1 MPVNY
6 LYTSFAAAQ
15 ARTYRAT
22 DVVSDRKERPL
33 VLVSHRGPVEY
44 RVDDDGRRY
53 AARGGGG
60 LVTALSG
67 LAVDRPE
74 VVWVAAAIA
83 DEDRAI
89 AAEHD
94 GQAFTA
100 ERDGGTFRVR
110 FVENDPDA
118 HHRFYAII
126 ANPILWFIQHYL
138 WDLSNAPDIGDNEK
152 DAFAHGYVAV
162 NARFADAVADE
173 VERLGEDAVVLT
185 HDYHFYLLP
194 AMVRER
200 CPGALLQQFV
210 HIPWPQPDAWRVL
223 PAAMRRVIFE
233 GALGNDL
240 IAFHTERSARNFLLS
255 CQELLDLEVSF
266 RNMCVLVGGRQVA
279 VRWYPISIDVGDLE
293 RLAAQPAVRS
303 HAQLLEARRRD
314 HLIVRVDRTDLSKN
328 ILRGFK
334 AYDVLLQDHP
344 ELSGHVT
351 FLAHLQPSRQD
362 VPEYVE
368 YVDQIKRLVADVNL
382 KHGTTEWQPIDLQLG
397 DDFPQALAAYK
408 QFDVLLV
415 NSIYDG
421 MNLVAKEGVLVNERN
436 GVLVLSEN
444 TGVHDELGAFALTVN
459 PFDIGDQAEKLYRAL
474 TMPPDERRARREQ
487 CVAVVRENDLSKWLD
502 RQLDDIA
509 TFDRRPGRAG

>member
-1 MPVNY
+1 M
-6 LYTSFAAAQ
+6 
-15 ARTYRAT
+15 AT
-22 DVVSDRKERPL
+22 PDGHGRPL
-33 VLVSHRGPVEY
+33 VLVSHRGPVEF
-44 RVDDDGRRY
+44 RLDDQRTRH

-67 LAVDRPE
+67 LAVDRPD
-74 VVWVAAAIA
+74 VVWVAAAIT
-83 DEDRAI
+83 DEDRAVASEQRGRSF
-89 AAEHD
+89 AA
-94 GQAFTA
+94 A
-100 ERDGGTFRVR
+100 RDGGTFQVR
-110 FVENDPDA
+110 FVETDPDE
-118 HHRFYAII
+118 HHRFYAIV
-126 ANPILWFIQHYL
+126 ANPMLWFIQHYL
-138 WDLSNAPDIGDNEK
+138 WDLSNAPDIGAHEK
-152 DAFAHGYVAV
+152 DAFTDGYVAV
-162 NARFADAVADE
+162 NDRFADAVAVE
-173 VERLGEDAVVLT
+173 VQRLGEHAVVMT

-200 CPGALLQQFV
+200 CPSALLQHFV

-223 PAAMRRVIFE
+223 PTAMRNAILE

-240 IAFHTERSARNFLLS
+240 IAFHTERSARNFLLT

-266 RNMCVLVGGRQVA
+266 RDMSVVLDGRPVA
-279 VRWYPISIDVGDLE
+279 VRWYPISIDVANFE
-293 RLAAQPAVRS
+293 RLAGGSQVRTYEE
-303 HAQLLEARRRD
+303 LLRSRRRE

-344 ELSGHVT
+344 ELRGRVT

-397 DDFPQALAAYK
+397 DDFAQALAAYK

-459 PFDIGDQAEKLYRAL
+459 PFDIGEQAETLYRAL
-474 TMPPDERRARREQ
+474 TMAPEEKRARR
-487 CVAVVRENDLSKWLD
+487 
-502 RQLDDIA
+502 
-509 TFDRRPGRAG
+509 

>member
-1 MPVNY
+1 M
-6 LYTSFAAAQ
+6 S
-15 ARTYRAT
+15 
-22 DVVSDRKERPL
+22 RPL

-44 RVDDDGRRY
+44 RVGDDGTRY

-67 LAVDRPE
+67 LAVDRDD

-83 DEDRAI
+83 DEDRAV
-89 AAEHD
+89 AAEHG

-100 ERDGGTFRVR
+100 ERDGGSFRVR
-110 FVENDPDA
+110 FVENDPEE

-138 WDLSNAPDIGDNEK
+138 WDLSNAPDIGDHEK
-152 DAFAHGYVAV
+152 GAFVHGYVAV
-162 NARFADAVADE
+162 NERFADAVASE
-173 VERLGEDAVVLT
+173 IERLGDNAVVMT

-200 CPGALLQQFV
+200 CPGALLHHFV

-223 PAAMRRVIFE
+223 PSDMRRAILE

-240 IAFHTERSARNFLLS
+240 IAFHTERSARNFLLT

-266 RNMCVLVGGRQVA
+266 RNMSVIIGGRQVL
-279 VRWYPISIDVGDLE
+279 VRWYPISIDVADFE
-293 RLAAQPAVRS
+293 RLAASPEVR
-303 HAQLLEARRRD
+303 ANEGELEARRRD

-334 AYDVLLQDHP
+334 AYDTLLHAHP
-344 ELSGHVT
+344 ELVGRVT

-368 YVDQIKRLVADVNL
+368 YVDQIKRLVADINL
-382 KHGTTEWQPIDLQLG
+382 KHGNTEWQPIDLQLD
-397 DDFPQALAAYK
+397 DDFFQALAAYK

-444 TGVHDELGAFALTVN
+444 TGVHDELGAFALAVN
-459 PFDIGDQAEKLYRAL
+459 PFDINDQAEKLYAAL
-474 TMPPDERRARREQ
+474 TMAPDEKRARRDQ
-487 CVAVVRENDLSKWLD
+487 IVAVVRENDLSKWLEH
-502 RQLDDIA
+502 QLADIA
-509 TFDRRPGRAG
+509 VLDRRGSVRRPG